1 MDLAHGDHMHDL
13 RQRMIAAGV
22 AVDRISADVAE
33 IPRSASAGGEFM
45 PLSPTSWKD
54 FARFETRV
62 VEGRDWRF
70 ARRLDEDVCRAI
82 IGPAQSAICAPNAI
96 ARQDR
101 IRRRSILRAGTHAA
115 RRATERLV
123 HRLFQKTDLTAAAMF
138 RGNLNGAGQTGSETV
153 ALCHGFGPGVLAPW
167 RGA

>member
-1 MDLAHGDHMHDL
+1 MIEPVWRDLKGPSPADL
-13 RQRMIAAGV
+13 L
-22 AVDRISADVAE
+22 DVAALDQAIHDAVIHLNRYR
-33 IPRSASAGGEFM
+33 IPDPLAMSRS
-45 PLSPTSWKD
+45 LL
-54 FARFETRV
+54 RV

-70 ARRLDEDVCRAI
+70 ARLLDEDVCRAI

-138 RGNLNGAGQTGSETV
+138 KGNLNGAGQTGSETV

>member
-1 MDLAHGDHMHDL
+1 
-13 RQRMIAAGV
+13 
-22 AVDRISADVAE
+22 
-33 IPRSASAGGEFM
+33 
-45 PLSPTSWKD
+45 LSPTSWKD

-62 VEGRDWRF
+62 VEGRDWCF
-70 ARRLDEDVCRAI
+70 ARLLDEDVCRAI
-82 IGPAQSAICAPNAI
+82 IGPVQSAICAPRAI

-138 RGNLNGAGQTGSETV
+138 RGNLNGTGQTGSETV